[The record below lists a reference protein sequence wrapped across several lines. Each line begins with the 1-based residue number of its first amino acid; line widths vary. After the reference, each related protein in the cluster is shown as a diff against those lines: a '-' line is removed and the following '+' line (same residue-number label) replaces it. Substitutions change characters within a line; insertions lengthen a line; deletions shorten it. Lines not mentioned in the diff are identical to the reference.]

1 MANKPIPLS
10 LPSIDEAEAR
20 AVTEVLA
27 SGWVTQG
34 PRVAAFES
42 AFARY
47 TGAASACAV
56 SNCTTALHLALLG
69 VGVEP
74 GDVVLTVSLS
84 FIATANAIRHA
95 GAEPVFVEIDPAT
108 LNLCPDALGISLRED
123 FEERDGHLWYRH
135 VDRLLRSPTPLRKV
149 AAPLGKL
156 AAVLAVHQLGMPCD
170 LSRLSRIC
178 ADHRIPM
185 VEDAACASGS
195 EYSLDGGRSW
205 RKVGQPVGDIAC
217 FSFHPRK
224 VITTGDGGM
233 LTTSRP
239 ELDRQFR
246 LWRQHGMSVSD
257 AARHGTR
264 QVIFEDYEVSGFNYR
279 MTDLQGAMGQTQL
292 DKLPGIVEQRR
303 SRAALYRAALAKL
316 PLRLPEEP
324 TYARANWQSYQVQL
338 ADPAL
343 QRPVMQRLLDQGI
356 ATRRGVM
363 CSHREPPYR
372 DAWPEGSLPASER
385 ATQTGLILPMYPALE
400 EADVRRIADAL
411 TEALG
416 QANAPSR
423 GAA

>member
-1 MANKPIPLS
+1 MLNKPIPLS

-34 PRVAAFES
+34 PRVAAFE
-42 AFARY
+42 AVFARY

-95 GAEPVFVEIDPAT
+95 SAEPVFVEIDPGT
-108 LNLCPDALGISLRED
+108 LNLCPEALESSLRED
-123 FEERDGHLWYRH
+123 FEARDGRLWYRH
-135 VDRLLRSPTPLRKV
+135 IDRLLRSPTPLRKV
-149 AAPLGKL
+149 AGPVGRL

-170 LSRLSRIC
+170 LSRLGRIC
-178 ADHRIPM
+178 ADHRVPL

-195 EYSLDGGRSW
+195 EYSLDAGRSW
-205 RKVGQPVGDIAC
+205 RRVGQPVGEVAC

-233 LTTSRP
+233 LTTNRAD
-239 ELDRQFR
+239 LDRQFR
-246 LWRQHGMSVSD
+246 LLRQHGMSVSD

-264 QVIFEDYEVSGFNYR
+264 QVIFEDYEVTGFNHR

-292 DKLPGIVEQRR
+292 EKLPGIVEQRR
-303 SRAALYRAALAKL
+303 SLAALYRESLAKL
-316 PLRLPEEP
+316 PVRLPAEP
-324 TYARANWQSYQVQL
+324 PYARANWQSYQVQL
-338 ADPAL
+338 ADPAI

-372 DAWPEGSLPASER
+372 DAWPEGSLPASEW
-385 ATQTGLILPMYPALE
+385 ATRTGLILPLYPALGE
-400 EADVRRIADAL
+400 EDVRRVAAAL
-411 TEALG
+411 AEALG
-416 QANAPSR
+416 QENTSSR